1 MLHALS
7 TMLRMVPLPR
17 FACAARWRMKH
28 AVENET
34 QRPAMTETL
43 RRAARAL
50 LAVSDKSGI
59 VEFARTLSGYGIEL
73 VSTGG
78 TRMTLNEAG
87 LAAREVSE
95 LTGFPEMMD
104 GRVKTLHPAVHGGLL
119 AIRNNPAHADAMRA
133 HHIRP
138 IDLLVVNLY
147 PFEETV
153 ARGASFDDC
162 IENIDIGGPA
172 MIRAAAKNHADVA
185 VIVEPT
191 DYALVLDEFARHGG
205 MTTLALR
212 RRLAAKAY
220 ARTAAYDA
228 AIANWFANE
237 LGERAPDF
245 RSFGGRLIEEL
256 RYGENPH
263 QSAAFY
269 ITPDRRFGVATAR
282 QAQGKQLSYNN
293 INDTDAAFECVAEFD
308 PARTAACAII
318 KHANPC
324 GVAEG
329 GSLVDAYRKA
339 LACDPVSA
347 FGGIVALNRPLDA
360 SAARAITEIFTEVI
374 IAPDATEEATAI
386 VGAKKNLRLLLAG
399 GLPDPRAGGLTA
411 KTVAGGL
418 LVQTRD
424 NAVVDD
430 IELKPVTRRAPTNAE
445 LRDLRFAFRVAKH
458 VKSNT
463 IVYAKDSATVGIG
476 AGQMSRVDAA
486 RIAAR
491 KAEDAA
497 KQAGLKEP
505 ATKGSVV
512 ASDAFFPFADGLL
525 VAIEAGA
532 TAVIQPGGSVRDDEV
547 IKAADDHGIA
557 MVLTGVRHF
566 RH

>member
-1 MLHALS
+1 
-7 TMLRMVPLPR
+7 
-17 FACAARWRMKH
+17 
-28 AVENET
+28 
-34 QRPAMTETL
+34 MTETL

-50 LAVSDKSGI
+50 LAVFDKSGI
-59 VEFARTLSGYGIEL
+59 VDFARTLSGYGIEL

-119 AIRNNPAHADAMRA
+119 SIRNNPAHADAMRA

-147 PFEETV
+147 PFEEAV

-318 KHANPC
+318 KHAKPC

-347 FGGIVALNRPLDA
+347 FGGIVALNRRLDA
-360 SAARAITEIFTEVI
+360 DAARAITEIFTEVI
-374 IAPDATEEATAI
+374 IAPDATDEAIAL

-399 GLPDPRAGGLTA
+399 GLPDPRAAGLMA

-418 LVQTRD
+418 LVQSRD
-424 NAVVDD
+424 NAVIDEM
-430 IELKPVTRRAPTNAE
+430 ELKPVTGRAPTNAE

-486 RIAAR
+486 RIAAH
-491 KAEDAA
+491 KAVDAA
-497 KQAGLKEP
+497 QAAGLAEP

-547 IKAADDHGIA
+547 IKAADDHGVA
-557 MVLTGVRHF
+557 MLFTGTRHF